1 MKNIKLIN
9 YLVEHD
15 VVITN
20 RSFPREK
27 VYTNENVINQIKL
40 IDGIHRILMKYYGDG
55 ISGINGSIGK
65 TIEDIKVDVKRGKE
79 HIDLLQDTTN
89 LDCMEIFLLEHGR
102 EILDKCNQVLRLL
115 DKVDYLS
122 LYRRSMKKKE
132 ICLGKV
138 DESNLRAVEN
148 LEIGS
153 IKGIRYNLV
162 EEDIISYLRIVKR
175 NNKSININNI
185 VEEYVSKAYLNDNS
199 EKYIEALLI
208 YPYETM
214 KYWHKFRKNK
224 KGKSSKEY
232 LDKISDAYMNE
243 IIL

>member
-175 NNKSININNI
+175 NNKFININNI

-199 EKYIEALLI
+199 ERYIEALLI

>member
-15 VVITN
+15 VVVTN
-20 RSFPREK
+20 KLFPREK
-27 VYTNENVINQIKL
+27 LYTNDKVINQIKL
-40 IDGIHRILMKYYGDG
+40 IDGIHKILMKYYGDG
-55 ISGINGSIGK
+55 ISRINGSIGK
-65 TIEDIKVDVKRGKE
+65 AIEDIKVDVKRGRE
-79 HIDLLQDTTN
+79 HIDLLQDKKN
-89 LDCMEIFLLEHGR
+89 LDCMEIFLLEHGN
-102 EILDKCNQVLRLL
+102 EILINCNEVLSLL

-153 IKGIRYNLV
+153 INGIKYNLV
-162 EEDIISYLRIVKR
+162 EEDIISYLRIVKK
-175 NNKSININNI
+175 NNKSIDIKNII
-185 VEEYVSKAYLNDNS
+185 KEYVTNTYLNCNS
-199 EKYIEALLI
+199 KKYIEALLI

-232 LDKISDAYMNE
+232 LDKISEAYMNE

>member
-199 EKYIEALLI
+199 ERYIEALLI